1 VAISTTERQAGTTAD
16 GKQAEGAA
24 ASARRT
30 VETER
35 AGLAALALALDG
47 PLAAPFAR
55 AVDLLHAT
63 TRQDPVSGGTDG
75 RVVVSGL
82 GKSGHVARKIAATL
96 ASTGT
101 PAFFLHPAEAGHGDL
116 GTVGPHDTALVL
128 SWSGET
134 LELRALVEYARRFG
148 NSLIAV
154 TAMPE
159 SSLARQADI
168 VLALPEAM
176 EACPHG
182 LAPTTSTL
190 MQLALGD
197 ALAIAL
203 LEARGFTAEDF
214 HRFHPGGKLGAKFHF
229 VRDIMHRGAAMPLA
243 GLGTPMSEAIVAM
256 TGRGLGCLGIV
267 DGDGRLAGIITDGDL
282 RRHLGPDLLTR
293 RVETVMT
300 RAPKTIAPDALVGAA
315 LDVLNTAKIT
325 ALFIVEEGK
334 PVGVVHMHDLLR
346 IGVA

>member
-1 VAISTTERQAGTTAD
+1 VAISFTERQAARHASR
-16 GKQAEGAA
+16 QRAESAA

-35 AGLAALALALDG
+35 AGLAALAGALDG
-47 PLAAPFAR
+47 PLAEPFAR

-63 TRQDPVSGGTDG
+63 TQQDPVTGAADG

-116 GTVGPHDTALVL
+116 GSVGRHDVALVL

-134 LELRALVEYARRFG
+134 LELRPLVEYARRFG
-148 NSLIAV
+148 NKLIAV

-168 VLALPEAM
+168 VLALPEAT

-229 VRDIMHRGAAMPLA
+229 VRDIMHRGAAVPVA
-243 GLGTPMSEAIVAM
+243 SLGTPMSEALVAM
-256 TGRGLGCLGIV
+256 TGRGLGCLGIL
-267 DGDGRLAGIITDGDL
+267 DGDGALIGIITDGDL
-282 RRHLGPDLLTR
+282 RRHLGPDLLAR
-293 RVETVMT
+293 RVEEVMT
-300 RAPKTIAPDALVGAA
+300 RSPKTIAPDTLVGAA
-315 LDVLNTAKIT
+315 LDMLNTAKIT
-325 ALFIVEEGK
+325 ALFVVEERK